1 MSLHHFPIRNSL
13 NSINFLRSFL
23 EPLPIVQTR
32 HLLLLALS
40 TRTTSSYCSPFQFIT
55 SSHFTHPG
63 KLWFNTTIVV
73 IMVESGTAQ
82 LISATTLNSVCLT
95 GIKPNKGA
103 LRQEKTLQVW
113 KWISPLLG
121 MVVSTSAISDRR
133 GTPTNQI
140 SQKSSNYL
148 CGKLASG

>member
-23 EPLPIVQTR
+23 EPPLPIVQTR

-103 LRQEKTLQVW
+103 LRQEKTLQVRV
-113 KWISPLLG
+113 WIFNSCWVWWCPPQLSPTEEGHL
-121 MVVSTSAISDRR
+121 
-133 GTPTNQI
+133 PTKLVKNQATI
-140 SQKSSNYL
+140 YVEN
-148 CGKLASG
+148 

>member
-1 MSLHHFPIRNSL
+1 MLESSEYRLLHNVFA
-13 NSINFLRSFL
+13 
-23 EPLPIVQTR
+23 PLSYQKQSQLQ
-32 HLLLLALS
+32 LLPALIS
-40 TRTTSSYCSPFQFIT
+40 RTTSSYCSPFQFLT

-95 GIKPNKGA
+95 GIKPNKGT
-103 LRQEKTLQVW
+103 LRQEKLY
-113 KWISPLLG
+113 KFEYEFLELLG

-140 SQKSSNYL
+140 
-148 CGKLASG
+148 C